1 MSTWIDLKYLNLIS
15 HRLDKFSW
23 VRQNR
28 VARTRCPICGDSY
41 TDKTKARGY
50 FLVSPDITV
59 YYCQNCNANLPISK
73 FLEYHFPTEY
83 TEYRLEVF
91 KETMGSRPEPSEPD
105 LSFFNQTPKFVEKDF
120 LAKNSL
126 KVSSLPDSH
135 LVNQYLRSRKIKFED
150 LWYTDNFKSLVQQF
164 EDSYERLPEE
174 PRLIIPFR
182 DYDGSI
188 TGFQGRALLKTSR
201 MRYITIKKDTE
212 TDIVF
217 GLDRV
222 DFTKNV
228 FVLEGALDSTFIPN
242 SIAVNGSSLQRL
254 ETMFDKS
261 QLKQCIFMFDN
272 EPRNR
277 QIVHNMKVLLESG
290 HRVVVWNRETE
301 KDINNILLSGVSMK
315 ELVGIIRESVCS
327 GISGI
332 LKLNHW
338 KRV

>member
-15 HRLDKFSW
+15 HRLDRFSW

-28 VARTRCPICGDSY
+28 VARTRCPICGDSH

-50 FLVSPDITV
+50 FLVSSDVTV
-59 YYCQNCNANLPISK
+59 FYCQNCNANLPISK

-83 TEYRLEVF
+83 QEYRLEMFRETLGEQKPKEELDLTVF
-91 KETMGSRPEPSEPD
+91 NS
-105 LSFFNQTPKFVEKDF
+105 TPKFVEKDF
-120 LAKNSL
+120 LSKNS
-126 KVSSLPDSH
+126 VNVHSLPDTH
-135 LVNQYLRSRKIKFED
+135 LVNVYLKSRRISFPD
-150 LWYTDNFKSLVQQF
+150 LWYIDNFKELVLKF

-182 DYDGSI
+182 NETGEL
-188 TGFQGRALLKTSR
+188 TGFQGRALLKRSK
-201 MRYITIKKDTE
+201 MRYITIKKDVE

-222 DFTKNV
+222 DFSKNV

-254 ETMFDKS
+254 HNMFTKDQMEK
-261 QLKQCIFMFDN
+261 CIFLFDN
-272 EPRNR
+272 EPRNP
-277 QIVHNMKVLLESG
+277 QIVRNMKVLLESG
-290 HRVVVWNRETE
+290 YRVVVWNTETE
-301 KDINNILLSGVSMK
+301 KDVNNILLSGVSMV
-315 ELVGIIRESVCS
+315 ELIGIIRSSICS
-327 GISGI
+327 GLSGI
-332 LKLNHW
+332 VKLNNW